1 VTVLGSND
9 AREFGSVFKLCC
21 KASRSSLWA
30 GPRGEDRFR
39 NALDRML
46 RVHCNAACRIDI
58 HTQAAITALALTARS
73 LPVRVLPATRFSAL
87 QSCPQR
93 VPCLVRC
100 SGGHRRLSAE
110 DPSVL
115 RHGDREYSA
124 EQSCVLR
131 ISQLHCTRT
140 RLLVSTY

>member
-1 VTVLGSND
+1 MLESSVVCSSCAVRPQGRRYGPV
-9 AREFGSVFKLCC
+9 REERIDFEMRWIECGVST
-21 KASRSSLWA
+21 ATR
-30 GPRGEDRFR
+30 
-39 NALDRML
+39 

-131 ISQLHCTRT
+131 ISQLH
-140 RLLVSTY
+140 